1 MGLHRSKKSFSANR
15 IAVGLFK
22 IHIPASGLENC
33 PLSLT
38 ECPFQLFRLAFIAPQ
53 KSFSISRFVIRLFKI
68 SSGLEI
74 LKATRVADRGRFQE
88 VRWCSGVH
96 PGACAC
102 SRPAARQLG
111 SPATRQLGSPPG
123 SLAGSPAARF
133 RWKGGGNECKAE
145 QLKRTLCQ

>member
-1 MGLHRSKKSFSANR
+1 MRCQADGSVGFMGFHRSKKRSSANR
-15 IAVGLFK
+15 IAIGLFK
-22 IHIPASGLENC
+22 ITSGLEVLQKG

-111 SPATRQLGSPPG
+111 SSAIRQLGNLPG
-123 SLAGSPAARF
+123 SLAGSPGA
-133 RWKGGGNECKAE
+133 WSHLKA
-145 QLKRTLCQ
+145 LVWP